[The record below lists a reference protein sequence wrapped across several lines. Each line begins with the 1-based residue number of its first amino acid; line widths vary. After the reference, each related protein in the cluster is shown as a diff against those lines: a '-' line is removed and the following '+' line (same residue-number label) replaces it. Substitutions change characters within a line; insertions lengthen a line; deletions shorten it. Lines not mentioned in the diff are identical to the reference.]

1 VLDRKSRGPQ
11 NKYGRD
17 GEKNCA
23 FADIRTMVVWLEGCQ
38 LKERGKEAKGKK
50 STERKGKTWRNELR
64 NKYRKGKQK
73 SDKICQYCEWETPM
87 TLSTQMNVA
96 GKRQNRGPKN
106 ADCNN
111 CL

>member
-1 VLDRKSRGPQ
+1 
-11 NKYGRD
+11 
-17 GEKNCA
+17 
-23 FADIRTMVVWLEGCQ
+23 
-38 LKERGKEAKGKK
+38 
-50 STERKGKTWRNELR
+50 
-64 NKYRKGKQK
+64 
-73 SDKICQYCEWETPM
+73 M